1 MLTKILFL
9 SLIFYVL
16 NRKRKVVEGIRD
28 AGNCCKSGG
37 GFAPGVGTIPSNLID
52 SRCGSGHKYH
62 GVKRCMGADDTFDC
76 GSNCNLCNFGA
87 KEKNEKRTDR
97 NKDPNIQ
104 TYGYCVPTLD
114 GGYCRNNNEFKIYDT
129 SEWIDVKKDDRGA
142 DIRDDEHSKDIY
154 KERFS
159 QECNPFGKQ
168 GEYDEEEEEDEEY
181 AEEEAEEEEEG
192 GDGDDLELEN
202 GDHGDNGGNN
212 GSPSYIR
219 IGVISSLI
227 TLFMIGLVFGLY
239 SGYKKRNIIL
249 FKMKELFT
257 KIKNLNKSEIK

>member
-1 MLTKILFL
+1 MLGKILFL
-9 SLIFYVL
+9 FLVLCIL
-16 NRKRKVVEGIRD
+16 NRKKKVVEGIRD

-37 GFAPGVGTIPSNLID
+37 GFSPGDGTIPSNLID
-52 SRCGSGHKYH
+52 SRCSSGHKYR
-62 GVKRCMGADDTFDC
+62 GVKRCMGAFDTFDC
-76 GSNCNLCNFGA
+76 GSKCNLCNYGA

-129 SEWIDVKKDDRGA
+129 GEWTDVKKEDRGV

-168 GEYDEEEEEDEEY
+168 DEYDEDEEEDEEY
-181 AEEEAEEEEEG
+181 ADEVAEEDEEG
-192 GDGDDLELEN
+192 GDGDDLEIWGNDEN
-202 GDHGDNGGNN
+202 NK
-212 GSPSYIR
+212 SPNYIK
-219 IGVISSLI
+219 IGLISSLI
-227 TLFMIGLVFGLY
+227 TISMIGLVFGLY

-249 FKMKELFT
+249 FKMKELFQ
-257 KIKNLNKSEIK
+257 KLLLKLRN